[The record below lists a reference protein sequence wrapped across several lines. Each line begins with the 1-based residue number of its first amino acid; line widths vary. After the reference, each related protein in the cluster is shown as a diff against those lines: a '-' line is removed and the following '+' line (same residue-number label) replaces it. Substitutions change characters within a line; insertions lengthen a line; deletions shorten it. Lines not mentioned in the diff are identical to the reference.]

1 MGEEKLTFIVLHLS
15 LIWSRKNRRSRKRLV
30 VLAFVLILL
39 WPAHHYIYL
48 SSFTDLGFQ
57 NSRIFHSL
65 NPLDTPFLALYLLH
79 QHPIAAASDFYNEYL
94 PCLTLQVLCSS
105 ATVMAKYG
113 EGDKRWIVEDRPDGA
128 NVHNWHWAETNCL
141 EWSRNLLSKL
151 LADQTILDG
160 EGNLF
165 IKTKKIEK
173 VEGEAYVNVRKG
185 KIIPGYELSVS
196 INWQGEARDAEG
208 KSLLIADGVVEIPYI
223 ADENADEDP
232 DLRVI
237 VKDEGPIGRRL
248 KDAFLAKGKDFVLK
262 QIRVYVDAMAKGGPA
277 KDELE
282 VKKVTSKQAAA
293 PVSAPPVAAPVKKV
307 EEKKEKKKEG
317 FKTIKLTEKFSC
329 RAKDMFEILMD
340 DNRWKGFTQSNARIS
355 KEVGG
360 EISIFDGSVTGTNL
374 ELQEGKLI
382 VQKWRFGSWPDGIH
396 STVRLV
402 LEEPEPGVTVVKL
415 TQTDV
420 PDEDR
425 YGNSTVVENT
435 ERGWRDLIFHKIRAV
450 FGFGV

>member
-1 MGEEKLTFIVLHLS
+1 
-15 LIWSRKNRRSRKRLV
+15 
-30 VLAFVLILL
+30 
-39 WPAHHYIYL
+39 
-48 SSFTDLGFQ
+48 
-57 NSRIFHSL
+57 
-65 NPLDTPFLALYLLH
+65 
-79 QHPIAAASDFYNEYL
+79 
-94 PCLTLQVLCSS
+94 
-105 ATVMAKYG
+105 MAKYG

-128 NVHNWHWAETNCL
+128 NVHNWHWSETDCL
-141 EWSRNLLSKL
+141 EWSKNLLSKL
-151 LADQTILDG
+151 LADQTILAG

-185 KIIPGYELSVS
+185 KIIPGYELNVS
-196 INWQGEARDAEG
+196 ISWQGEAKDADG

-223 ADENADEDP
+223 SDENADEDP

-248 KDAFLAKGKDFVLK
+248 KDAFLAKGKEFVLK
-262 QIRVYVDAMAKGGPA
+262 QIRVYVDTMAKGEPA

-282 VKKVTSKQAAA
+282 VKKLNPKAPAAVPAATPA
-293 PVSAPPVAAPVKKV
+293 PAPAKKT
-307 EEKKEKKKEG
+307 EERKEKKKEG

-329 RAKDMFEILMD
+329 RAINMYEILMD
-340 DNRWKGFTQSNARIS
+340 ENRWKGFTQSNAKIS
-355 KEVGG
+355 KEIGG
-360 EISIFDGSVTGTNL
+360 EISIFDGSVTGKNM

-382 VQKWRFGSWPDGIH
+382 VQKWRFGNWPDGMY

-420 PDEDR
+420 PEEDR

>member
-1 MGEEKLTFIVLHLS
+1 
-15 LIWSRKNRRSRKRLV
+15 
-30 VLAFVLILL
+30 
-39 WPAHHYIYL
+39 
-48 SSFTDLGFQ
+48 
-57 NSRIFHSL
+57 
-65 NPLDTPFLALYLLH
+65 
-79 QHPIAAASDFYNEYL
+79 
-94 PCLTLQVLCSS
+94 
-105 ATVMAKYG
+105 MAKYG

-196 INWQGEARDAEG
+196 INWQGEARDADG
-208 KSLLIADGVVEIPYI
+208 KSLLVADGVIEIPYI

-248 KDAFLAKGKDFVLK
+248 KDAFLAKGKEFVLK

-282 VKKVTSKQAAA
+282 VKKVNPKPASA
-293 PVSAPPVAAPVKKV
+293 PVSAPPAAAPVKKV
-307 EEKKEKKKEG
+307 EVKKEKKKEG

-340 DNRWKGFTQSNARIS
+340 ENRWKGFTQSNARIS

-360 EISIFDGSVTGTNL
+360 EISIFDGSVTGTNM

-382 VQKWRFGSWPDGIH
+382 VQKWRFGSWPDGLH

-420 PDEDR
+420 PEEDR
-425 YGNSTVVENT
+425 YGNATVVENT